1 MRQVHH
7 QILSQLAGH
16 PRTRRGLGLC
26 LAAGMAVGCGP
37 SGAGSR
43 GDHPERG
50 APVEPKTVVL
60 GRTSGEPLPVVVTT
74 GDGVVAL
81 GEGTGLEYAR
91 PRAGG
96 YLVVDRE
103 KAELRFIDPSG
114 HLTGA
119 VGRPGAGPAEFSDA
133 IGRVLPLV
141 GALAVPDIGNR
152 RIGFVD
158 PLSRS
163 WLGSAP
169 FPESHGQPLLWG
181 SGADGQLA
189 SLAIEPAGVV
199 SLSLIRVPDGFTQ
212 AALATT
218 VSLRGV
224 VPTAGGLF
232 RGFPILL
239 SSPIGGLVAVAWP
252 MTGRIEGY
260 DDRGGLAE
268 VFHLPAEAGPEIS
281 EADRAAIRRI
291 DRASDGGSDGP
302 TEAQSNQAK
311 RLALLLEQIPPEQRE
326 QARQHFGG
334 KLGRADAGVAR
345 YPLFVDVHVD
355 PVVQWLWL
363 GAPLTAADL
372 DAAPNAVDW
381 NFLRGTARVW
391 RAYDLLGVPTAAVRI
406 PFGIRVTDV
415 HDGRFVGIS
424 QDDAGQRRAVV
435 VTLAR

>member
-7 QILSQLAGH
+7 QFLPELAAQRLTGI
-16 PRTRRGLGLC
+16 RLGLGLSLTWC
-26 LAAGMAVGCGP
+26 LAVGCG
-37 SGAGSR
+37 SR
-43 GDHPERG
+43 ADHPERG
-50 APVEPKTVVL
+50 VPVDPKTVVL
-60 GRTSGEPLPVVVTT
+60 GRTNGEPLPVIPTT
-74 GDGVVAL
+74 ADAVVAL
-81 GEGTGLEYAR
+81 SEGPGLEYAR
-91 PRAGG
+91 SRVGG

-103 KAELRFIDPSG
+103 RAEVRFIDSSG
-114 HLTGA
+114 QLSGS
-119 VGRPGAGPAEFSDA
+119 VGRPGPGPAEFSDA
-133 IGRVLPLV
+133 IGRVLPLA

-158 PLSRS
+158 PTSRK

-181 SGADGQLA
+181 LGAEGQLA
-189 SLAIEPAGVV
+189 AVAIEPAGVV
-199 SLSLIRVPDGFTQ
+199 SLSLIKVPAGSTQ

-218 VSLRGV
+218 ASVRGA
-224 VPTAGGLF
+224 VPPAGGPF

-239 SSPIGGLVAVAWP
+239 SSPIGRMVAVAWP

-260 DDRGGLAE
+260 DERGGLAQ

-281 EADRAAIRRI
+281 KADRAAFSRI
-291 DRASDGGSDGP
+291 DRPSEGGPDGA
-302 TEAQSNQAK
+302 TEAQSNQAQ
-311 RLALLLEQIPPEQRE
+311 RLALLLEQVPPEQRE
-326 QARQHFGG
+326 QVRQHFAV
-334 KLGRADAGVAR
+334 KLGRKDAGVAR

-391 RAYDLLGVPTAAVRI
+391 RAYDLLGVPRAAVRI